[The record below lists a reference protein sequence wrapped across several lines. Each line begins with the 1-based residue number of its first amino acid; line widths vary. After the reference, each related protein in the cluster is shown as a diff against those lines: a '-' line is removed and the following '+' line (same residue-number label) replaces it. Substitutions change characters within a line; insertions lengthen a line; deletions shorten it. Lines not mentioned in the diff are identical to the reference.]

1 MSIRISLVFYY
12 HKQYCSQHHWSKA
25 SLHINTPSHQLT
37 EISEGA
43 WFCRFLPTPPKVMHS
58 HLGIFWFPNLRRL
71 NSPLPP
77 PCLGMRR
84 EAAET
89 CTRSLLLRSWSTK
102 TNELCLQHLQ
112 IDLPWPQKSLS
123 VFSHP
128 GTHIHQPSFSNQL
141 PWQVVVAYRL
151 FPLKSSSTES
161 GIAGALGVAMKLSTG
176 EKAQLW
182 PALHLKT
189 QNHLHC
195 SLVTSE
201 LRPQ

>member
-1 MSIRISLVFYY
+1 MSVRIFLVFYY

-37 EISEGA
+37 EVSGGA

-58 HLGIFWFPNLRRL
+58 RLHIFWFPNFRRL

-84 EAAET
+84 EAAEI
-89 CTRSLLLRSWSTK
+89 CTQSLLLRNWPTK
-102 TNELCLQHLQ
+102 TNELCLQRLQ
-112 IDLPWPQKSLS
+112 IDLPWPQKSPG

-141 PWQVVVAYRL
+141 PWQVVVVYRL
-151 FPLKSSSTES
+151 FPTKKQQHRKSSWSSGCRHETFHWWESIALTSSAFKNLKSSV
-161 GIAGALGVAMKLSTG
+161 L
-176 EKAQLW
+176 
-182 PALHLKT
+182 
-189 QNHLHC
+189 
-195 SLVTSE
+195 
-201 LRPQ
+201 